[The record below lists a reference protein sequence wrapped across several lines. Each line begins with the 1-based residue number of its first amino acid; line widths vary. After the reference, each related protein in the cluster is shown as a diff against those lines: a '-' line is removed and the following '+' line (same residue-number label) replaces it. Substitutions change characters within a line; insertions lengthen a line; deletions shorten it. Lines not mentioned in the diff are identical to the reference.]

1 MWEPQ
6 VTAYDLITSSLSVIY
21 LALVFREQS
30 AEMQPLAR
38 KCNHLPPIKH
48 IFKKTK
54 RIKLGDV

>member
-6 VTAYDLITSSLSVIY
+6 VTAYDLTSSLSVIY

>member
-6 VTAYDLITSSLSVIY
+6 VTAYDLITNSLAVIY

-30 AEMQPLAR
+30 TEMQPLAG
-38 KCNHLPPIKH
+38 KCNHLPLIKH

-54 RIKLGDV
+54 RK